1 MGRGAYEGL
10 GRAATTVRIE
20 GPGTIVAMPEAPP
33 TPRTVVVDGR
43 SFERVPI
50 RTPVLMPGDDIP
62 TAIRDNAGPQLRS
75 GDTVV
80 LSESAV
86 AIMQGRARD
95 WRTIRPGRLARWMS
109 ARVIKT
115 SWGTGLRSPYAM
127 QYAIELTGVP
137 RMLLAGVAHVVGRAL
152 GKKGW
157 FYLTAGLN
165 ARMMD
170 AEHTMGIKEFYE
182 YCIPA
187 PADPPGTCRTL
198 KAATGYDI
206 AICDINDINPAWC
219 VASTLP
225 KDRVRLLER
234 SFDDNPLGQSDEQT
248 PIGIWREVAT
258 PD

>member
-1 MGRGAYEGL
+1 MP
-10 GRAATTVRIE
+10 ATTD
-20 GPGTIVAMPEAPP
+20 GTGHPGTIVAMSDGAAA
-33 TPRTVVVDGR
+33 PRTVVVDGR

-62 TAIRDNAGPQLRS
+62 TVIRDNAGSQLRP

-109 ARVIKT
+109 ERVIKT
-115 SWGTGLRSPYAM
+115 TWGTGLRSPYAM

-137 RMLLAGVAHVVGRAL
+137 RMLLAGVAHVIGRVL

-157 FYLTAGLN
+157 FYLVAGLN

-182 YCIPA
+182 CCIPA
-187 PADPPGTCRTL
+187 PADPPGTARAL
-198 KAATGYDI
+198 KAATGYDM

-248 PIGIWREVAT
+248 PIGIWREIAS
-258 PD
+258 